1 VLLGWA
7 VALTSGACTRD
18 EVDKGV
24 DRVAQGTHHIADKV
38 DESLHNAK
46 DEAKHLKDKLPPA
59 DKLKAELK
67 QASDDAKDKLRAAD
81 QKLKTASNEA
91 RTSVRERIG
100 ASK

>member
-1 VLLGWA
+1 VLIAW
-7 VALTSGACTRD
+7 VIALTSGACTRD
-18 EVDKGV
+18 QVDKGV
-24 DRVAQGTHHIADKV
+24 DRAAQGTHRIADKV

-46 DEAKHLKDKLPPA
+46 DEAKHLKDRLPPA

-67 QASDDAKDKLRAAD
+67 QAGDDAKDKLRAAD

-91 RTSVRERIG
+91 RASVRQRIG